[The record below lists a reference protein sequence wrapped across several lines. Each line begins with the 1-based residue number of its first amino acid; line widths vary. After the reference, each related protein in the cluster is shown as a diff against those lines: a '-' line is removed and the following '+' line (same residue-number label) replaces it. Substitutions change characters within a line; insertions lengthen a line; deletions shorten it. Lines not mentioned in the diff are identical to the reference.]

1 MRNSFDTHVN
11 DIDIIRYFTTNQN
24 NSNIKLVDGNNKLD
38 LLTFFNINMDISD
51 YDNNL
56 RNFKSAIQSGN
67 GFTAQNTNNINLKSD
82 VISIF
87 DKVSK
92 LYDNNHKLHFI
103 VYYTGFRS
111 NNNSG
116 PSLQGLQSK
125 ELEDKFLKL
134 YEMSMVYYLENFDT
148 YYDENKKRLVYKTKP
163 MDTIKNSNAL
173 RNLIK
178 AYNLNENNEI
188 EYFDNS
194 NIHYSSDSYLDDK
207 SKSFI
212 LDVNS
217 SELEKIDI
225 NNNEEISKVMSKY
238 WEESDENSNNEDKNK
253 NNEIYKI

>member
-1 MRNSFDTHVN
+1 MF
-11 DIDIIRYFTTNQN
+11 N
-24 NSNIKLVDGNNKLD
+24 NPNNIKYPNYSLIKD
-38 LLTFFNINMDISD
+38 
-51 YDNNL
+51 
-56 RNFKSAIQSGN
+56 
-67 GFTAQNTNNINLKSD
+67 
-82 VISIF
+82 
-87 DKVSK
+87 
-92 LYDNNHKLHFI
+92 DNNHKLHFI

-111 NNNSG
+111 NNNNG

-194 NIHYSSDSYLDDK
+194 NIHYSSDSNLDDK
-207 SKSFI
+207 FKSFI

-253 NNEIYKI
+253 NNEFIKYSITMCQKSRM